1 MERQN
6 ENTDS
11 STLLQHSVIAVV
23 RTEISVSLNSPL
35 IKVCQVA
42 DVFIQ
47 SHLSHEND
55 DVMCNFFTSS
65 AFWRKRPSLFTSNKG
80 INTSASR
87 EKYLL
92 GSGSF
97 KS

>member
-11 STLLQHSVIAVV
+11 PTLLQHSIIAVV
-23 RTEISVSLNSPL
+23 RTEIGVSLNSPL
-35 IKVCQVA
+35 IKVCQIA

-55 DVMCNFFTSS
+55 DVMCDFFTSL
-65 AFWRKRPSLFTSNKG
+65 AFWRKCPSLFTSGKGNK
-80 INTSASR
+80 TSASR
-87 EKYLL
+87 K
-92 GSGSF
+92 
-97 KS
+97 K